1 MLKQNTIIS
10 RVSLLAAGLALSVE
24 YVAEVVE
31 VSQVRLGGTH
41 SFEVFEHIAQLISNS
56 LKIVTLFKP
65 TGIIARG
72 CAAEDI

>member
-1 MLKQNTIIS
+1 MYAYE

-24 YVAEVVE
+24 HLAEVVE

-41 SFEVFEHIAQLISNS
+41 RFEVFEDIAQPLANS
-56 LKIVTLFKP
+56 LKTVTLFKP
-65 TGIIARG
+65 TGKIARG